1 MSNKHHNNYGNHYR
15 NNNQSKPETEN
26 ITETAQVVTDETE
39 TTNVPDN
46 TVTIPEDQTT
56 PVQPD
61 AVDQTADDTQSEPEA
76 QDEPVIGVVCNCAK
90 LNIRVAPNKDADIA
104 IVINKDTKVI
114 INETNSTDDFYAVE
128 GVPVEMPDGRFTVE
142 NGYCMKKY
150 IKVN

>member
-1 MSNKHHNNYGNHYR
+1 MSNKHHNNYGNHYK

-26 ITETAQVVTDETE
+26 TTETAQVVTDETE
-39 TTNVPDN
+39 TTAVSDN
-46 TVTIPEDQTT
+46 TVITTEDQTA
-56 PVQPD
+56 PVQMD
-61 AVDQTADDTQSEPEA
+61 VEGQDQAADDTQSEA
-76 QDEPVIGVVCNCAK
+76 QDEPVIGFVCDCAK

-114 INETNSTDDFYAVE
+114 IDEANSTDDFYAVNI
-128 GVPVEMPDGRFTVE
+128 EMPDGRIIVE